1 VFVPSS
7 INLWWNQRSRLGLV
21 LRFQILTRVI
31 LTMHFRQSFD
41 ALIFYMRNTDFRSN
55 LRFCHRNRASFFLF
69 FMFLHLFRGIY
80 YYRYNKTKL
89 WISGCTILL
98 LRIGSAFLRYVLP
111 YRQISYWRATVI
123 INLASIVP
131 FIGPLLCIAIWR
143 SYTVSTYTLK
153 RFFTFHFLL
162 PLILTVLV
170 IGHTLLLHMT
180 RSNRS
185 VNIRVDKKY
194 FVPIF
199 VIKDICTWTFYR
211 VVRAILML
219 VLINV
224 LRDVEN
230 YLSANPLV
238 TPLHIKPEWYFLF
251 AYAIL
256 RCIPSK
262 VVRVLA
268 LVLSVLFPIIY
279 AIFRKSRTN
288 SSNIGVFILSFFILT
303 VTRRMPVED
312 PYVLISQ
319 ITSVTY
325 FISYFI

>member
-1 VFVPSS
+1 
-7 INLWWNQRSRLGLV
+7 
-21 LRFQILTRVI
+21 
-31 LTMHFRQSFD
+31 
-41 ALIFYMRNTDFRSN
+41 
-55 LRFCHRNRASFFLF
+55 
-69 FMFLHLFRGIY
+69 
-80 YYRYNKTKL
+80 
-89 WISGCTILL
+89 
-98 LRIGSAFLRYVLP
+98 
-111 YRQISYWRATVI
+111 
-123 INLASIVP
+123 VP

-162 PLILTVLV
+162 PLVLTVLV
-170 IGHTLLLHMT
+170 IGHTLLLHIT

-194 FVPIF
+194 FVPMF

-211 VVRAILML
+211 IVRSILML

-268 LVLSVLFPIIY
+268 LVLSVLFPIVY

-288 SSNIGVFILSFFILT
+288 SSNIRVFILSFFILT